1 MASFTIL
8 LIWIFFSLPHL
19 PGHLYGFHIPF
30 RNMSISVSTQRY
42 SFINYK
48 NCHSHVNVDEGGF
61 LCSYS
66 HSAKKKKKL
75 WKLCFSRCVKH
86 SRIVSKIKQ
95 VFSKHKYHVEL
106 ERFVDMTI
114 LKKFIFWV
122 PIACKE
128 TKHCAKI
135 VVDVQMFKIL
145 FLPQQKVRSR
155 ALDYSHPFNRMIN
168 MTKTMSKVQLQRFP
182 SPSSQGMLDN
192 KV

>member
-1 MASFTIL
+1 MDSIFLFVIWAFQWVLKDTAL
-8 LIWIFFSLPHL
+8 LIIRIATLMWMLMKVAFCALIRTAP
-19 PGHLYGFHIPF
+19 
-30 RNMSISVSTQRY
+30 
-42 SFINYK
+42 K
-48 NCHSHVNVDEGGF
+48 K
-61 LCSYS
+61 
-66 HSAKKKKKL
+66 KKKKKL
-75 WKLCFSRCVKH
+75 WKLCFSRSVKH

-155 ALDYSHPFNRMIN
+155 AFDYSHPFNRMIN